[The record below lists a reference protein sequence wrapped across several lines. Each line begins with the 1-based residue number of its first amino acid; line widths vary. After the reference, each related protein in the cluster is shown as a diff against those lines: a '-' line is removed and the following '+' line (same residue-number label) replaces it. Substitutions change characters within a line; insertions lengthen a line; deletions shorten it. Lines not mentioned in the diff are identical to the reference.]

1 MAGGYLSMKVT
12 GFADLKADL
21 AILGDKITKRIV
33 AAAVRDASKIV
44 VKAAKARV
52 PTAKKPHF
60 FYPYVRSGRA
70 GRKKTRHLVAKGP
83 RGSRLAERTLIQ
95 PGLVKRSIG
104 IKKDKRGGRGQIAYY
119 VGPIKKKGKGYAGD
133 PFYWKWIE
141 FGVPA
146 HGIPARPFMRP
157 AFQASHSAIINK
169 MRESLTERVRKESL
183 KLRAFTAR
191 AAA

>member
-1 MAGGYLSMKVT
+1 MAGGYFNMKVT
-12 GFADLKADL
+12 GFAALKADL
-21 AILGDKITKRIV
+21 AELGDRITKKVV
-33 AAAVRDASKIV
+33 AAAVRDASKVV

-52 PTAKKPHF
+52 PTAKKAHY

-70 GRKKTRHLVAKGP
+70 GRRKTRQSVSTS
-83 RGSRLAERTLIQ
+83 RGSRMGERTLIQ
-95 PGLVKRSIG
+95 PGLVKKSIG
-104 IKKDKRGGRGQIAYY
+104 MRKDKRGGRGQIAYY
-119 VGPIKKKGKGYAGD
+119 VGPIKKKGKGHAGD
-133 PFYWKWIE
+133 PYYWKWIE